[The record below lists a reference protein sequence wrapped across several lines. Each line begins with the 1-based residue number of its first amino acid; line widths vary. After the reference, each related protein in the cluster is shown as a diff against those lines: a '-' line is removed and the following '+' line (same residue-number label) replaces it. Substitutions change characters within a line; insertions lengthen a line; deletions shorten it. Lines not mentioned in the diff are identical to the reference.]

1 MTTEISKE
9 TSFKSR
15 QTVHTCP
22 ACNHTWAER
31 IPDALHCTK
40 CDHMWKPRVP
50 DTAKCPNTDCGA
62 RKKFIEEIS
71 YE

>member
-1 MTTEISKE
+1 MTTEMSKE
-9 TSFKSR
+9 KSYKSR

-22 ACNHTWAER
+22 ECHHTWAER

-40 CDHMWKPRVP
+40 CNHVWKPRVP
-50 DTAKCPNTDCGA
+50 NTTKCPNTMCGA
-62 RKKFIEEIS
+62 RKNQIEEIS